1 MLFTDR
7 NASNFAAN
15 LRSLCDS
22 QKSISDVCRGMG
34 VSRQQFNKYLSGRHM
49 PSRSNL
55 ELISSYFLL
64 SSEEMLLSPVVFD
77 DKIRR
82 TAGKTLKSMSRSPRF
97 LAYGDLIEEERAH
110 TLPYCGVY
118 ERYHFSAIYA
128 GHVLR
133 SVVTIQDN
141 DGLICHSYVERFPNR
156 DRDSI
161 ADTVFKYH
169 GFTSMIAGRLFMI
182 DFECARANEMT
193 TTILVPRMRGASP
206 LLFGLTMGVAASLA
220 REPFSTRVA
229 MRRVSTGKLMPAHLR
244 RASALKPD
252 DPTIPGDIKRYLED
266 DQTITRVLDSV

>member
-1 MLFTDR
+1 MLVTDR
-7 NASNFAAN
+7 NASNFAEN

-34 VSRQQFNKYLSGRHM
+34 ISRQQFNKYLSGRHL

-55 ELISSYFLL
+55 ELISGYFLL
-64 SSEEMLLSPVVFD
+64 SSEEMLLSPVIFN
-77 DKIRR
+77 DKIRK
-82 TAGKTLKSMSRSPRF
+82 TAGKSLKFMSRSPRF
-97 LAYGDLIEEERAH
+97 QTYSALIEGERAH
-110 TLPYCGVY
+110 TISYCGVY

-141 DGLICHSYVERFPNR
+141 DGLVCHSYVERFPSR
-156 DRDSI
+156 DRASV

-229 MRRVSTGKLMPAHLR
+229 MRRVNTGKLMPAHLR
-244 RASALKPD
+244 RATALKPD
-252 DPTIPGDIKRYLED
+252 DPTIPADIRKYLED
-266 DQTITRVLDSV
+266 DQTITRVLDSI